1 MRVAYQFNINV
12 QCVIITLYSKA
23 LMYDSVTIIM
33 FVLKWEGTQ
42 CRSPA
47 QTNLENT
54 LKEIH
59 II

>member
-1 MRVAYQFNINV
+1 MRVAYQFNIDV

-23 LMYDSVTIIM
+23 LMNDSVTIIM

-47 QTNLENT
+47 QANLENT